1 MFTVVKIIMIIKYNY
16 TFFPAGD
23 VFAAVLSLFMGDGD
37 QPLPTDAEVIICDE
51 KTTAEE
57 VNQVILAL
65 TFENECSNRKK
76 QSLHVRMKCYM
87 HEIFT
92 YPNIL
97 FLRIDALLVYIQV
110 MNILAKMVEKKW

>member
-65 TFENECSNRKK
+65 TFENEC
-76 QSLHVRMKCYM
+76 
-87 HEIFT
+87 
-92 YPNIL
+92 
-97 FLRIDALLVYIQV
+97 
-110 MNILAKMVEKKW
+110 